1 MRVVFANNY
10 SMTKAFADVAR
21 GVYPA
26 QHLYGADALARA
38 GWDVAVA
45 PFSARSDE
53 LAKRL
58 RYVAGDLGQEAYVV
72 RARRAAYS
80 GEPNSLAL
88 LAYLRGLRLRRRPLV
103 TVLHSVPRRTAR
115 TALQLRGYDRVICLS
130 SYVRDELLAAFGLD
144 PERVSWA
151 PWGPALDFPGY
162 VPAGEDAVMSSGKTN
177 RDQATLLAALEGL
190 PGVVYARS
198 PRGLS
203 VPDGVEL
210 VTDETHADT
219 VEPGGPKFSY
229 GHVLR
234 DLVRASVVAI
244 PLRDPLKIS
253 GLSELNDALA
263 LGKPVVVT
271 RTPHLRDVDVEA
283 IGCGW
288 WVEPGD
294 VAGWRTALRRL
305 HDDPALRAR
314 MGAAGRAFAEER
326 WNAAIFGQRVVEAL
340 ASVVR

>member
-1 MRVVFANNY
+1 VRVVFANNY